1 MRKSIWLFALL
12 AAVGAVP
19 GAKAQQPP
27 VQTVGVELRGDT
39 MIYRTVNVPHRR
51 HGALRGRAW
60 AGYSHTPWSPEQRLF
75 ALSKLWMEV
84 RRNFAYM
91 DRFGVERWD
100 SLYRSMIV
108 PVQQARNDVEFYRQ
122 LEGLCAR
129 LQNEQTFIRHSRD
142 FPQSAVRF
150 EDGWLLRLM
159 DVGGHVVVSEVSRDK
174 AQLMPP
180 GSEILAVDGRPV
192 EAWLGEVMTRVS
204 ASTDRVR
211 RRLAVEQMLLDMV
224 GSPHEVTF
232 RRPDGSQACVRL
244 VNARPEA
251 GERIACTALPG
262 HGWDEL
268 HEDFRVTWYPGDVA
282 CLKIGSFRPGR
293 VFRAFHD
300 AFPGVKNRAR
310 ALIID
315 LRWNERGSSRMAAEF
330 LSHLTRDTLL
340 CGAVWRTRIYDA
352 ALASWGS
359 DATPADT
366 VGNARVKLAYE
377 YYNDAAFSEPERSA
391 YRFPR
396 SREVLEVP
404 TVILVNDATGSA
416 AECFLALAAS
426 QPHMSTVG
434 TPTSGCAGTV
444 ALYELLPGLQCG
456 ICTQEVRFSDGK
468 EFVGLGIAPD
478 VTVEDTLDDIRAGRD
493 AALEKALE
501 LLGVE

>member
-1 MRKSIWLFALL
+1 MFGYIKPSKGQLRICEYEAYQAVYCGMCHVLQREYGTVSRLFLNYDFVFLAMLL
-12 AAVGAVP
+12 APEEGA
-19 GAKAQQPP
+19 
-27 VQTVGVELRGDT
+27 
-39 MIYRTVNVPHRR
+39 
-51 HGALRGRAW
+51 
-60 AGYSHTPWSPEQRLF
+60 
-75 ALSKLWMEV
+75 
-84 RRNFAYM
+84 
-91 DRFGVERWD
+91 
-100 SLYRSMIV
+100 
-108 PVQQARNDVEFYRQ
+108 
-122 LEGLCAR
+122 
-129 LQNEQTFIRHSRD
+129 
-142 FPQSAVRF
+142 
-150 EDGWLLRLM
+150 
-159 DVGGHVVVSEVSRDK
+159 
-174 AQLMPP
+174 
-180 GSEILAVDGRPV
+180 
-192 EAWLGEVMTRVS
+192 
-204 ASTDRVR
+204 
-211 RRLAVEQMLLDMV
+211 
-224 GSPHEVTF
+224 
-232 RRPDGSQACVRL
+232 
-244 VNARPEA
+244 
-251 GERIACTALPG
+251 
-262 HGWDEL
+262 
-268 HEDFRVTWYPGDVA
+268 GDVA

-340 CGAVWRTRIYDA
+340 RGAVWRTRIYDA